1 MESKEITV
9 HRVLWYVVIFSI
21 AGLIIETLYGFITM
35 GILESRKGLIL
46 GPFCPIYGVGAAFFI
61 ILLGRENKSI
71 PKFFIYGSIAGTI
84 FEYICSYVMQVMYGS
99 RFWDYS
105 YTNYHINGRVSL
117 TYTVFWGIL
126 AVILIK
132 FIKKWVDKYID
143 KISSEYLDKGIIIF
157 LIIDVLITIAGISVY
172 MNRAKCKYEMLE
184 YKETALDYIFNDKL
198 MSYTFPNLRYI
209 NNNGDEIFIR
219 EIIK

>member
-1 MESKEITV
+1 MENKEITV
-9 HRVLWYVVIFSI
+9 HRILWYVVIFSI
-21 AGLIIETLYGFITM
+21 LGLITETLYGFITM
-35 GILESRKGLIL
+35 GIWESRKGLIL

-71 PKFFIYGSIAGTI
+71 PKLFIYGAIAGTI

-143 KISSEYLDKGIIIF
+143 KIPSKYLDKGMIIF